1 MDSGPLDVDSARILI
16 DVPPGEVWDVVTD
29 VEGMGRFSPENTGAR
44 WTSGTPVTVGARFV
58 GANRHGAVRWK
69 THCTVVD
76 IVPGQRFSFEADEPK
91 ARWTYHLEPSG
102 AGTLVTETREIYAT
116 PVWWVRLVQKSKV
129 LGSNRDQLMQDGMRQ
144 TLERMKVALES

>member
-1 MDSGPLDVDSARILI
+1 MDRASIVI
-16 DVPPGEVWDVVTD
+16 DVPPAAVWDVVTD

-44 WTSGTPVTVGARFV
+44 WRSGTPATVGARFV
-58 GANRHGAVRWK
+58 GANRHGPVRWK

-76 IVPGQRFSFEADEPK
+76 VIPEQKFSFEADEPK

-102 AGTLVTETREIYAT
+102 TGTRVTETREIYAT

-129 LGSNRDQLMQDGMRQ
+129 LGSNRDQLMQNGMRQ
-144 TLERMKVALES
+144 TLERMKVALEG

>member
-16 DVPPGEVWDVVTD
+16 GVPPTRVWGVVTD

-44 WTSGTPVTVGARFV
+44 WTSGAPARVGSRFV

-76 IVPGQRFSFEADEPK
+76 VVPDQRFSFEADEPK

-102 AGTLVTETREIYAT
+102 SGTLVTETREIYAT

-129 LGSNRDQLMQDGMRQ
+129 LGSNRDRLMLEGMRQ